1 MKREQIIT
9 AAVIFLGLSA
19 MVMLGSY
26 IAKAMYQP
34 NQKMERSVES
44 GK

>member
-1 MKREQIIT
+1 MQKDQIIT
-9 AAVIFLGLSA
+9 AVVIFLGLSA

-26 IAKAMYQP
+26 IAKVISQP
-34 NQKMERSVES
+34 NQKMERSIQR